1 MTRTS
6 KQRTTILMVLKSTNR
21 HPTADWIYEQAR
33 KKIHN
38 ISLGT
43 VYRNLK
49 LLKEEGII
57 LELDFASS
65 TVSRFD
71 GNTKDHQHFRCEQ
84 CGQVCDVDEP
94 LQKRID
100 KKVAKQIGGQV
111 FNHLLE
117 FRGLCKDCQPRN
129 SLSTGKETPRLV
141 QKE

>member
-1 MTRTS
+1 MTRNS
-6 KQRTTILMVLKSTNR
+6 KQRTAILMVLKSTNR
-21 HPTADWIYEQAR
+21 HPTTDWIYEQAR
-33 KKIHN
+33 KTIPH

-43 VYRNLK
+43 VYRNLR

-57 LELDFASS
+57 LELDFASG

-84 CGQVCDVDEP
+84 CGQVFDVDEP

-111 FNHLLE
+111 FTHLLE
-117 FRGLCKDCQPRN
+117 FRGVCKDCQPRK
-129 SLSTGKETPRLV
+129 SLGDNKETRP
-141 QKE
+141 

>member
-1 MTRTS
+1 MTRNS
-6 KQRTTILMVLKSTNR
+6 KQRTIILMVLKSANH

-33 KKIHN
+33 KIIPN

-49 LLKEEGII
+49 LLKEEGVI
-57 LELDFASS
+57 LELDFAG

-84 CGQVCDVDEP
+84 CGQVFDVDEP
-94 LQKRID
+94 LQKGID

-117 FRGLCKDCQPRN
+117 FRGVCKDCQPRK
-129 SLSTGKETPRLV
+129 SPITDKETPR
-141 QKE
+141 

>member
-1 MTRTS
+1 MTRNS
-6 KQRTTILMVLKSTNR
+6 KQRNAILMVLKSTNR
-21 HPTADWIYEQAR
+21 HPAADWIYEQTR
-33 KKIHN
+33 EKIPN

-49 LLKEEGII
+49 LLKEEGVI
-57 LELDFASS
+57 LELDLAG

-84 CGQVCDVDEP
+84 CGQVVDVDEP

-100 KKVAKQIGGQV
+100 KRVAKQIGGQV

-117 FRGLCKDCQPRN
+117 FRGVCKDCQSRK
-129 SLSTGKETPRLV
+129 SLSDNKETRP
-141 QKE
+141 